1 MEIIKYPSTPSI
13 QNRGTK
19 CSFVFCP
26 LWSGVGLVSIETQ
39 VSLVPRPSQ
48 VGGEAWYTLFV
59 HGTHCLCMHVIKMEI
74 YYIMTKLTHTGGP
87 GKSYDI
93 YV

>member
-1 MEIIKYPSTPSI
+1 MEIIKYPSI

-39 VSLVPRPSQ
+39 VCMLALYSGLLKL
-48 VGGEAWYTLFV
+48 GEKAWYTLFA
-59 HGTHCLCMHVIKMEI
+59 HGTHCLCMCVIKMEI
-74 YYIMTKLTHTGGP
+74 YHVMTKLMHTRWAG
-87 GKSYDI
+87 
-93 YV
+93 